1 VVFNGGGGTDD
12 RIVLTG
18 GTLSDVSFIDVSEVE
33 ILTADGVGVNAT
45 LGARAAAAG
54 IVQVLGALG
63 QSDDVTVTSGFFNE
77 AGLLVVLN
85 GGVDRINAGG
95 SNARITF
102 REAAGELTATDI
114 LTGGRGQLDS
124 LDITAGGSANVD
136 GVTRVETIN
145 INNST
150 LATGN
155 PLETTNLDLGTLLAN
170 EIDADRLTINFNN
183 AGTGDVLNLAG
194 AAVAANIT
202 VTGGAEADT
211 LNTGSGADIINGL
224 GGADVI
230 NAGGGADTVNGGAGN
245 DNVSG
250 GAGAD
255 TLNGDAGNDMLMGN
269 DGSDVINGG
278 DGNDTINGGLG
289 ADRLSG
295 NAGADVFVYASL
307 EDSRS
312 TPTAGEPTDNR
323 DTIVSFTAGEDKID
337 LTALAGAQAIR
348 YNGSFQT
355 FAEAQAA
362 VGGSQNDGNLDA
374 VLVRDLGGRS
384 ILFVDVDNN
393 GQLDGNDLQVVLE
406 GLNGSLTRADFL
418 PAAPVAVVG
427 LDEQFSMHYDAGFT
441 SHHFA

>member
-1 VVFNGGGGTDD
+1 
-12 RIVLTG
+12 
-18 GTLSDVSFIDVSEVE
+18 
-33 ILTADGVGVNAT
+33 
-45 LGARAAAAG
+45 
-54 IVQVLGALG
+54 
-63 QSDDVTVTSGFFNE
+63 
-77 AGLLVVLN
+77 VLN

-323 DTIVSFTAGEDKID
+323 DTSVSFTAGEDKID